1 MKALP
6 LVPRFCIRVK
16 LALSLA
22 NQVLNYQRW
31 CYNDSELTARG
42 IAMPKRS
49 PSSSAFYAILFATLL
64 SCALGV
70 VAQSGRRVRKST
82 PTPVEVPEPTPTPTK
97 PAEKQKP
104 AYTFIVGMDKYGDFS
119 NIPLYVSSGVLRT
132 FAGRLDDPESVKVE
146 IATRDMGRSDSI
158 LRAKS
163 EKEAYVV
170 SLQLRSDSIGGSG
183 SNSDPYNVEIGYAV
197 FAPITAKQVTSGR
210 TYPGAYRNKGV
221 ILSPKSPVY
230 GDYALNQAAKDAAE
244 RILDHFHVGMV
255 RP

>member
-1 MKALP
+1 
-6 LVPRFCIRVK
+6 
-16 LALSLA
+16 
-22 NQVLNYQRW
+22 
-31 CYNDSELTARG
+31 
-42 IAMPKRS
+42 
-49 PSSSAFYAILFATLL
+49 
-64 SCALGV
+64 
-70 VAQSGRRVRKST
+70 
-82 PTPVEVPEPTPTPTK
+82 
-97 PAEKQKP
+97 
-104 AYTFIVGMDKYGDFS
+104 
-119 NIPLYVSSGVLRT
+119 VLRT

-163 EKEAYVV
+163 EKEDYVV
-170 SLQLRSDSIGGSG
+170 SLQLRSDTMTG
-183 SNSDPYNVEIGYAV
+183 SNSDPYNVEIAYAV